1 LAETKINETA
11 SDEGQEPRG
20 PEKKSGIVGEIA
32 RQFHELSVGVL
43 LFYFA
48 GEFILGFLGWKYLD
62 HDRRVLASSFLLS
75 GFLLAC
81 FGGWLL

>member
-1 LAETKINETA
+1 
-11 SDEGQEPRG
+11 
-20 PEKKSGIVGEIA
+20 VGEIA
-32 RQFHELSVGVL
+32 RQFHELSVGFL
-43 LFYFA
+43 LFCFA

-62 HDRRVLASSFLLS
+62 DDGRILGSSFLLS